1 MATYSAQ
8 VSRLVTR
15 RTFDMIFTPE
25 LNNTPTPYNGSVSDR
40 TYPMRAMTI
49 YSGAQ
54 PTAQTVESNWTAYKS
69 SNTNCLAHYNNMVSF
84 LYNASTKTYYFTNTL
99 STITTN
105 ALRSGTASWA
115 IIWMATTVDVS
126 LNAIPASSK
135 FVVVPVSD
143 TTGVGAI
150 RYTDTTATL
159 GQPFVPYDGGVTL
172 TEV

>member
-25 LNNTPTPYNGSVSDR
+25 LNTTPAPYSGSVSDR
-40 TYPMRAMTI
+40 TSPMRAMTI

-69 SNTNCLAHYNNMVSF
+69 SNTICLAHYNNMVSF
-84 LYNASTKTYYFTNTL
+84 QYNAPTRTYYFTN
-99 STITTN
+99 SAITTN

-115 IIWMATTVDVS
+115 IIWMATTADVS
-126 LNAIPASSK
+126 LNSIPASGK
-135 FVVVPVSD
+135 FVIVPVSD

-159 GQPFVPYDGGVTL
+159 GSPFVPYDGGVTL

>member
-25 LNNTPTPYNGSVSDR
+25 LNTTPAPYSGSVSDR
-40 TYPMRAMTI
+40 TSPMRAMTI

-69 SNTNCLAHYNNMVSF
+69 SNTICLAHYNNMVSF
-84 LYNASTKTYYFTNTL
+84 QYNAPTRTYYFTNTT
-99 STITTN
+99 SAITTN

-115 IIWMATTVDVS
+115 IIWMATTADVS
-126 LNAIPASSK
+126 LNSIPASGK
-135 FVVVPVSD
+135 FVIVPVSD

-159 GQPFVPYDGGVTL
+159 GSPFVPYDGGVTL